1 MKVLVTGSEGFIG
14 KNLSYFLTE
23 RGHEVLPYDKGNSI
37 AELPGLIERSDFIF
51 HLAGINRP
59 LKEEEFFD
67 GNVNLTRALGEAC
80 LNGDKKPPLVFASST
95 QAVLD
100 NPYGRSKKQAE
111 DYLFSL
117 YKEHHYPVYI
127 YRLYN
132 VFGKWCRPSYN
143 SVIATFCYNVSH
155 GLPIQVNEAAGP
167 IDFVH
172 VDGVC
177 KAFVSLLDG
186 NHKGS
191 PDILYPEPHYA
202 VKLGD
207 IASALRRYRDFP
219 STLWLEEQKPGF
231 WKDLYG
237 VYLSYCEDFV
247 TPLHPHEDN
256 RGSFTE
262 IFHSSSGQT
271 SVNIGHPGIT
281 KGNHYHH
288 HKHEKY
294 VVLKGECLIRLRKLG
309 AKEVKEI
316 KASGNKLEII
326 DIVPGYVHSITT
338 LGDEDSITLM
348 WANET
353 FDPKDPDTY
362 FEEVL

>member
-1 MKVLVTGSEGFIG
+1 MKVLLTGSEGFIG
-14 KNLSYFLTE
+14 KNLSFFLRE
-23 RGHEVLPYDKGNSI
+23 KGHEVLGYDKGNEVF
-37 AELPGLIERSDFIF
+37 ELPGLVEEADFVF
-51 HLAGINRP
+51 HLAGVNRP
-59 LKEEEFFD
+59 LDPQEFLD
-67 GNVNLTRALGEAC
+67 GNVNLTKALGEAC
-80 LNGDKKPPLVFASST
+80 LHSKKRPPIAFASST

-100 NPYGRSKKQAE
+100 NPYGKSKKQAE

-117 YKEHHYPVYI
+117 LEEHSYPVYV

-132 VFGKWCRPSYN
+132 VFGKWGRPSYN

-155 GLPIQVNEAAGP
+155 DLPIKVNEGAAP

-172 VDGVC
+172 VDAVC
-177 KAFVSLLDG
+177 KAFLSLLEGDR
-186 NHKGS
+186 KGS
-191 PDILYPEPHYA
+191 RAILYPEPHYC
-202 VKLGD
+202 VKLEE
-207 IASALRRYRDFP
+207 IVSALRRYRDFP
-219 STLWLEEQKPGF
+219 DTLWLEEQKEGF

-237 VYLSYCEDFV
+237 VYLSYEEDFV
-247 TPLHPHEDN
+247 TPLHPHEDP

-271 SVNIGHPGIT
+271 SVNISHPGIS

-309 AKEVKEI
+309 TSEIKEI
-316 KASGNKLEII
+316 HSDGDHLEII
-326 DIVPGYVHSITT
+326 DIPPGYAHSITT
-338 LGDEDSITLM
+338 LGKEDSITLM

-353 FDPKDPDTY
+353 FDPKDPDTFY
-362 FEEVL
+362 EEVL